1 MLEGHWF
8 QNIFKEGAEE
18 SDTAVAR
25 GERLVS
31 CLADRLPDEFILS
44 GISGRRGFRS

>member
-25 GERLVS
+25 GERFVI
-31 CLADRLPDEFILS
+31 CLADRLREELDLS
-44 GISGRRGFRS
+44 GSY